1 MMLWSKFEAT
11 TLTRDAGVRSGRGC
25 RWKGRVCYEPVSR
38 THKKEHKEEESV
50 EDEAPV
56 ITIWEAIG
64 WLGVLTLWISV
75 LSGYLVNVIEILSG
89 FSERRVTSSTL
100 ILLFPLVEILA
111 TDNLNFNL
119 GERLMQQEYKN
130 LRNTKDLSGL
140 LLIYYSLG
148 DAEGIQA
155 LASLAKEQELEKEH
169 TAEGVQAAESFV
181 VLEGYN

>member
-1 MMLWSKFEAT
+1 MCEW
-11 TLTRDAGVRSGRGC
+11 
-25 RWKGRVCYEPVSR
+25 
-38 THKKEHKEEESV
+38 
-50 EDEAPV
+50 V
-56 ITIWEAIG
+56 ICC
-64 WLGVLTLWISV
+64 LLQ
-75 LSGYLVNVIEILSG
+75 ILSG

-155 LASLAKEQELEKEH
+155 LASLAKEQ
-169 TAEGVQAAESFV
+169 QPDS
-181 VLEGYN
+181 